1 MSTNNN
7 EDIIANTRLESTIIT
22 ELTNGN
28 EDNLTQNEDIL
39 NTTAS
44 PSQDSPISHVQENGT
59 ESSTANRKRKY
70 DEKEVQQNH
79 NGNGNSSNNNS
90 NSNKRN
96 NSSRKSSSHNTSNS
110 NSSSDDDVY
119 LKLLIPSSAA
129 GGVIGRGGEKIAQ
142 IQKDANVRMKM
153 SKANDY
159 YPNTNERICLIIG
172 SVRAV
177 LKAHEYIIE
186 RVQEKPDSSKTQSSI
201 DEERYNQIK
210 ILIPNT
216 TAGLLIGKGGAY
228 IKQIKDDSGAFVQIS
243 SKQTDLPERIV
254 TIDGDPECRNK
265 ALSLVVRKIAD
276 DPQHNSVTNLNY
288 SSPNNSSADSAAY
301 ANNPNHMNNG
311 QANLNKYDFNSA
323 ATYLAG
329 LNNLALLIV
338 NCGGSLAM
346 TADSLKLSLR
356 NLGYNSS
363 ATMEIIEAITVLLSY
378 GLISKIP
385 PAGSNNSNSNN
396 FPGIG
401 ANLNPT
407 NYQGGSHP
415 HHNDNRNSNSHPS
428 HMQSQQHHHHQQQQQ
443 NHHHYQQHNNNN
455 NSYNHHHYNSS
466 NQMNGGSNS
475 NQNNGNA
482 SIGNVL
488 QILSN
493 TMGKSVRNYK

>member
-1 MSTNNN
+1 MSNDCANSKDLPENNNNASNTNN
-7 EDIIANTRLESTIIT
+7 EDIIGHIKSESVANI
-22 ELTNGN
+22 ELINGN
-28 EDNLTQNEDIL
+28 EDHLNQNEDIL

-44 PSQDSPISHVQENGT
+44 PSQDSPISHAQENGP
-59 ESSTANRKRKY
+59 ENTANRKRKY
-70 DEKEVQQNH
+70 DEKEAQQNH
-79 NGNGNSSNNNS
+79 NANGNS
-90 NSNKRN
+90 NSNKRS
-96 NSSRKSSSHNTSNS
+96 NSNRKSSSHNTSNS

-159 YPNTNERICLIIG
+159 YPNTNERVCLIIG

-186 RVQEKPDSSKTQSSI
+186 RVQEKPDSSKTQSNV

-254 TIDGDPECRNK
+254 TIDGDPDCRNK

-288 SSPNNSSADSAAY
+288 SSSNNSSADSAAY

-323 ATYLAG
+323 ATYLG
-329 LNNLALLIV
+329 IISVFKKKLTLKFV
-338 NCGGSLAM
+338 NW
-346 TADSLKLSLR
+346 
-356 NLGYNSS
+356 
-363 ATMEIIEAITVLLSY
+363 
-378 GLISKIP
+378 
-385 PAGSNNSNSNN
+385 
-396 FPGIG
+396 
-401 ANLNPT
+401 
-407 NYQGGSHP
+407 
-415 HHNDNRNSNSHPS
+415 
-428 HMQSQQHHHHQQQQQ
+428 
-443 NHHHYQQHNNNN
+443 
-455 NSYNHHHYNSS
+455 
-466 NQMNGGSNS
+466 
-475 NQNNGNA
+475 
-482 SIGNVL
+482 
-488 QILSN
+488 
-493 TMGKSVRNYK
+493 